1 MKTLG
6 QALGHFWAPAAVT
19 ALLEPETSWKSF
31 SSHLSEASKE
41 LKICLQGLICI
52 QLSLQ
57 RSPLSVFP
65 IILPSGLPWALVSHH
80 CPVQYFRARGTWGL
94 CYPHQPESCLTAI
107 RCVLGSFFPFLNL
120 SIHQPDD
127 TLKTEVIW
135 KSCSPLCPGNGAEPR
150 GWRPPCLPGQ
160 GKTSPP

>member
-6 QALGHFWAPAAVT
+6 QALGPFWAPAAVT
-19 ALLEPETSWKSF
+19 ALLGPETSWKSF

-41 LKICLQGLICI
+41 LKICLQGLICSQALPPEI
-52 QLSLQ
+52 PTLCFPQHSPFRAALGSGVP
-57 RSPLSVFP
+57 PLSSP
-65 IILPSGLPWALVSHH
+65 
-80 CPVQYFRARGTWGL
+80 YYRARGTWGF
-94 CYPHQPESCLTAI
+94 CYPHQPESWLTAI

-127 TLKTEVIW
+127 TLETEVSW

-150 GWRPPCLPGQ
+150 GWRPPCLLGPALLEG
-160 GKTSPP
+160 